1 MPQATM
7 QKVSLI
13 VARDSLD
20 RGARCAIA
28 PLGGADIPDKSG
40 KSMHAE
46 RFEVVLLQDGNSK
59 IARFGKSQAGTICR
73 MNCKGGY
80 TVFDHFLYIG
90 DVLHPEGKKFPG
102 KTSVGYR

>member
-1 MPQATM
+1 
-7 QKVSLI
+7 
-13 VARDSLD
+13 
-20 RGARCAIA
+20 
-28 PLGGADIPDKSG
+28 
-40 KSMHAE
+40 MHAE